1 MRYANKTTR
10 MRTIYLK
17 DGSGIFLMRGQ
28 SAEVEESEILKMS
41 DGIVEVS
48 DDARAPTSKSRKT
61 RRSKTSETEESV
73 SEENF

>member
-1 MRYANKTTR
+1 MRYANKTTSL
-10 MRTIYLK
+10 RTIYLK
-17 DGSGIFLMRGQ
+17 DGTGIFLRRGE
-28 SAEVEESEILKMS
+28 SADVEESDVLRMS
-41 DGIVEVS
+41 EDIVEIS

>member
-17 DGSGIFLMRGQ
+17 DGTGIFLRRGE
-28 SAEVEESEILKMS
+28 SAEVEESDVLRMS
-41 DGIVEVS
+41 DGIVDVG
-48 DDARAPTSKSRKT
+48 DDAPTSKPRKT